1 VSERLRIVL
10 GATLAGV
17 PAQGGAAWAVLQWAL
32 GLQRLGH
39 EIVLVEQVDPERFV
53 ATAPGFRKLAGAFGL
68 RAALI
73 DGRGAVAGLS
83 ADELRRALTGA
94 DLLLNLSGV
103 LRDDALLG
111 AVARRAFIDLDPAF
125 TQLWHLAEG
134 IDLGLDRHNAF
145 VTVGGCVGR
154 SGCDVPTCGRQW
166 ITTPPPVVLARW
178 PVVRGTGGGRLTTIA
193 HWRSYGSIHYGGV
206 HYGQKAHSL
215 RPLIDLPARDPG
227 PFELALGIHPA
238 ERGDLAALAGGG
250 WRLVDPRSVAAT
262 PEAYAAFVRGSW
274 AEIGIAKQGYV
285 VSRCGWFSDRSV
297 CYLAS
302 GRPVVAQ
309 DTGFGAW
316 LPIGDGVLPF
326 TTAEQAAAAI
336 GELRGDYG
344 RHSRAARELAE
355 AVFDSDR
362 VLGELLACL

>member
-1 VSERLRIVL
+1 VSDRQRIVL

-17 PAQGGAAWAVLQWAL
+17 PGQGGAAWAVLQWAL
-32 GLQRLGH
+32 GLRRLGH
-39 EIVLVEQVDPERFV
+39 EVVLVEQVDSERFS
-53 ATAPGFRKLAGAFGL
+53 ATTAAFHAL
-68 RAALI
+68 TRAYGVRGALI
-73 DGRGAVAGLS
+73 DGAGAVAGLS
-83 ADELRRALTGA
+83 RFELRRAVTGA

-103 LRDDALLG
+103 LRDERVLA
-111 AVARRAFIDLDPAF
+111 AATRRVFVDLDPAF
-125 TQLWHLAEG
+125 TQLWHAVEG
-134 IDLGLDRHNAF
+134 IDLGLDQHDTF

-154 SGCDVPTCGRQW
+154 PGCEVPTCGKRW
-166 ITTPPPVVLARW
+166 IPTPPPVVLEHW
-178 PVVRGTGGGRLTTIA
+178 PLAGGTGGGRLTTVA
-193 HWRSYGSIHYGGV
+193 HWRSYGSIRHDGV

-215 RPLIDLPARDPG
+215 RELIDLPSRASG
-227 PFELALGIHPA
+227 PFELALGIHPDECA
-238 ERGDLAALAGGG
+238 DLAALARGG
-250 WRLVDPRSVAAT
+250 WRLVDPGTAAAT
-262 PEAYAAFVRGSW
+262 PSAYAAFVRDSW

-316 LPIGDGVLPF
+316 LPSGTGVIPF
-326 TTAEQAAAAI
+326 ASAEEAAAAI
-336 GELRGDYG
+336 GQLRGDYG
-344 RHSRAARELAE
+344 RHQRAARELAE